1 MQCLQVEV
9 QFPGAPMI
17 QHINLIWGYKNL
29 DRTFAPA
36 FQDESQL
43 PTFRVA
49 NCDAIREHSRTWY
62 EAYLGNRVWSETCVL
77 LFINHTNYCSVT
89 QLSYTDIV

>member
-1 MQCLQVEV
+1 M
-9 QFPGAPMI
+9 
-17 QHINLIWGYKNL
+17 GYKNL

-49 NCDAIREHSRTWY
+49 NCDEIGENCRT
-62 EAYLGNRVWSETCVL
+62 ACRPKV
-77 LFINHTNYCSVT
+77 SVT
-89 QLSYTDIV
+89 FKVLGLRRMVVNTYVTIVHNDTGVNETQDDNMLARY